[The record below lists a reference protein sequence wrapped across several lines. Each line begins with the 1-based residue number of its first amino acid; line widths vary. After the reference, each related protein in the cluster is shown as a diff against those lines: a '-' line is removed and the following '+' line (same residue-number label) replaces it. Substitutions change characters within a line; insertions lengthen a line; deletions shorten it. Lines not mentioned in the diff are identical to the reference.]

1 VYPTIVAAC
10 AVRVALFSWR
20 FVIPLVVFVVCYWK
34 IISTLRR
41 RAKIAV
47 SQTQHSDTGQSTSA
61 AAASGHSKPLSKTQK
76 NVIKTTIIV
85 ISCFTVCWLPFQFT
99 ITARLCGVQSLSSMT
114 LYYALGMIAF
124 VNLCA
129 NPFIY
134 AKGAGLYQFL
144 RNQCAAVDPCRLIR
158 RENRVANVVV

>member
-1 VYPTIVAAC
+1 MVAAC

-20 FVIPLVVFVVCYWK
+20 FVIPLIVFVLCYWK

-41 RAKIAV
+41 KAKVGV
-47 SQTQHSDTGQSTSA
+47 SQAQQSVTGQSTSA
-61 AAASGHSKPLSKTQK
+61 AAASGHSKPLSKTHK

-99 ITARLCGVQSLSSMT
+99 ITARLCGLQSLSSTT
-114 LYYALGMIAF
+114 LYYALGLMAV
-124 VNLCA
+124 VNLCV

-134 AKGAGLYQFL
+134 ATGLSQFL
-144 RNQCAAVDPCRLIR
+144 KNQCAVAPCRLVR
-158 RENRVANVVV
+158 RENQVANVAV

>member
-1 VYPTIVAAC
+1 MYATRVTAC

-41 RAKIAV
+41 RAKVGV
-47 SQTQHSDTGQSTSA
+47 SQTQQPVTGQSTSGA
-61 AAASGHSKPLSKTQK
+61 APSGHSKPLSKTQK
-76 NVIKTTIIV
+76 NVIKTMIVV
-85 ISCFTVCWLPFQFT
+85 ISCFTVCWLPLQFT
-99 ITARLCGVQSLSSMT
+99 ITSRICGVQSLRSMT
-114 LYYALGMIAF
+114 LYYALGVLAT

-134 AKGAGLYQFL
+134 AKGTGLYQFL
-144 RNQCAAVDPCRLIR
+144 RNQCAAVAPCRLMHG
-158 RENRVANVVV
+158 ENQVGNVAV